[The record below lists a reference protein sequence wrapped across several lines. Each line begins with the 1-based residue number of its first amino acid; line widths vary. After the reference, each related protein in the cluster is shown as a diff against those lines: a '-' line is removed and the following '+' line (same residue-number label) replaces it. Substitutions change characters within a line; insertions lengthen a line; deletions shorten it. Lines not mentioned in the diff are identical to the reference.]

1 MANIP
6 TGGDDTLIEEEEI
19 IDEEEIQDED
29 ELDEETDDEG
39 EGDEGDDDETPEELK
54 ARLKKAE
61 DLAKNQRI
69 RAEKAEAKLK
79 QGKTQKVIP
88 SSKKE
93 SSALSNTDIFV
104 LVKANVP
111 EEDIEDV
118 QKYAKLNGVTIKD
131 ALASNFMK
139 SYLSN
144 KAAERAT
151 AEATH
156 TGVTRKTTGKKT
168 GMQLLSEAQSGNLP
182 DDPMELAKAREQARL
197 AKREHRKR

>member
-19 IDEEEIQDED
+19 IQSKEEIQNKDD
-29 ELDEETDDEG
+29 LGDDTDTG
-39 EGDEGDDDETPEELK
+39 EDEGDDEESAEALK

-61 DLAKNQRI
+61 ELARNQRI
-69 RAEKAEAKLK
+69 RAEKAESKLK
-79 QGKTQKVIP
+79 GDTHKEIP

-93 SSALSNTDIFV
+93 SSALSNSDIFT

-111 EEDIEDV
+111 EEDVEDV
-118 QKYAKLNGVTIKD
+118 QKYAKMNNLSIKD
-131 ALASNFMK
+131 ALNSNFMK

-144 KAAERAT
+144 KASERAT
-151 AEATH
+151 AEATY
-156 TGVTRKTTGKKT
+156 TGAPRKTSSKKT
-168 GMQLLSEAQSGNLP
+168 GGQLLSEAQSGNLP

-197 AKREHRKR
+197 AKKGHRTR